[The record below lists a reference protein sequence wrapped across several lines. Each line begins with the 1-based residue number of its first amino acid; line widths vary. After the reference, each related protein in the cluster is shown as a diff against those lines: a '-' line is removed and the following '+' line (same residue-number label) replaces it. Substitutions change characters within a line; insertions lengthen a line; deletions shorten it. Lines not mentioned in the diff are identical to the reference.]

1 MCKAD
6 DAPVASL
13 ELSATRKAPADAPD
27 PPAATAPSSTG
38 RLGRLLGP
46 VLLVTGAL
54 MFASANASAKVLYTH
69 GAVNIIS
76 IFLLRS
82 LVVYLMN
89 AALVFAGVGGAPRS
103 AVAGVLLLRAG
114 SRRTH
119 MLTLMRSLLGAGGI
133 VTLNISFAAF
143 LTFADAF
150 AIFLGLATML
160 SILGARF
167 LLGASERSSW
177 RVLLG
182 GIATVVGI
190 VFVTQPSAIFG
201 AVDAEPPSAVGVAV
215 AVAAAVLISGFSL
228 LTRLLS
234 RTGPAA
240 TALVSPALLLSY
252 YMVVLGCCASV
263 AMIGAR
269 LLPGETPSWARLV
282 LPTCAKDWACYFGYC
297 ALILLGQLLNAFGM
311 GRTLAGVGAILM
323 VTELPFAYLVDVF
336 VLQEPTNALASVG
349 AAVVFVGVAYAA
361 GEGKP
366 KAKTETAPLS
376 GPAAAVSPEEGHAP
390 EDWLATVEV
399 PAKADA
405 STTSTEE
412 RGVI

>member
-1 MCKAD
+1 
-6 DAPVASL
+6 
-13 ELSATRKAPADAPD
+13 
-27 PPAATAPSSTG
+27 
-38 RLGRLLGP
+38 
-46 VLLVTGAL
+46 
-54 MFASANASAKVLYTH
+54 MFASANASAKALYTH
-69 GAVNIIS
+69 GAVNVIS

-89 AALVFAGVGGAPRS
+89 AALVVAGIGGAPRS
-103 AVAGVLLLRAG
+103 DVVGVLLLRAG

-167 LLGASERSSW
+167 LLGASERASW
-177 RVLLG
+177 RTLVG
-182 GIATVVGI
+182 GIATVMGI

-201 AVDAEPPSAVGVAV
+201 AVDAEPPSVVGVAV
-215 AVAAAVLISGFSL
+215 AVAAAVLLTGFSL

-252 YMVVLGCCASV
+252 YMVVLGCCASA
-263 AMIGAR
+263 AMVGAR
-269 LLPGETPSWARLV
+269 LLPGETPPWARLV
-282 LPTCAKDWACYFGYC
+282 LPTCAMDWACYFGYC
-297 ALILLGQLLNAFGM
+297 AFILGGQLLNAFGM
-311 GRTLAGVGAILM
+311 GRTLAGAGAILM
-323 VTELPFAYLVDVF
+323 ATELPFAYLVDVL
-336 VLQEPTNALASVG
+336 VLQEPTNAFASVG
-349 AAVVFVGVAYAA
+349 AAVVFVGVACAA
-361 GEGKP
+361 GEGKS
-366 KAKTETAPLS
+366 KAKTETTPLS
-376 GPAAAVSPEEGHAP
+376 GPAAAATPEEGHAP

-399 PAKADA
+399 PSTSDA
-405 STTSTEE
+405 GSSTTRTE
-412 RGVI
+412 VV

>member
-190 VFVTQPSAIFG
+190 VFVGEIMLESGDPKLPHQYKCIALSKKNPRPHCSKGRCISAAQERFDHDHIRPKNVLFG
-201 AVDAEPPSAVGVAV
+201 TE
-215 AVAAAVLISGFSL
+215 
-228 LTRLLS
+228 
-234 RTGPAA
+234 
-240 TALVSPALLLSY
+240 
-252 YMVVLGCCASV
+252 
-263 AMIGAR
+263 
-269 LLPGETPSWARLV
+269 
-282 LPTCAKDWACYFGYC
+282 
-297 ALILLGQLLNAFGM
+297 NAF
-311 GRTLAGVGAILM
+311 
-323 VTELPFAYLVDVF
+323 
-336 VLQEPTNALASVG
+336 
-349 AAVVFVGVAYAA
+349 
-361 GEGKP
+361 
-366 KAKTETAPLS
+366 
-376 GPAAAVSPEEGHAP
+376 
-390 EDWLATVEV
+390 
-399 PAKADA
+399 
-405 STTSTEE
+405 
-412 RGVI
+412 